1 MWYIHTHTLEYYLA
15 IKNNKMFPFAS
26 IWVELEGIILNEM
39 SDREIQI
46 LYDITEMWTLK
57 KTANWVSITK
67 MK

>member
-1 MWYIHTHTLEYYLA
+1 
-15 IKNNKMFPFAS
+15 MFPFAS